1 MRLSLFLAVN
11 FAFALDWRIKKAAFN
26 DRNEKYEEIM
36 AKIDSADTFD
46 EIQVRIFYILGS
58 QPELVIKCIT
68 LICAPPILI
77 QADEIKFTN

>member
-26 DRNEKYEEIM
+26 DRNEKYEKIM

-46 EIQVRIFYILGS
+46 EIQVRIYYILSGRDQVHKLNFDS
-58 QPELVIKCIT
+58 GY
-68 LICAPPILI
+68 
-77 QADEIKFTN
+77 F